1 MIRLFLLFPIL
12 LLAACRSEDDSSS
25 DAEVVLTRIETQ
37 RPLMG
42 TLFRIITYAE
52 DDEAGHAAME
62 EALDLAE
69 NFADRATDYDRR
81 SELNQLT
88 DTRVGEAVK
97 VSPELYEVIAL
108 GVKLAKETEG
118 VFDPTL
124 GPLTHLW
131 RAMLRTGAKPDEEEL
146 AAARERCGVEFL
158 KLDDEAQTITV
169 LQEGMQLDLG
179 GIAKG
184 FAADLIFDQLK
195 SEGYAVT
202 LVAVAGDLRMGDA
215 PPDKEG
221 WTVGLR
227 TFNLTPVKTIEL
239 SNCAVSTSGDLF
251 QKVEVGGETFSH
263 LIDPRTGLGLTVRR
277 AASVILPEAKLTDPL
292 ATAACLADD
301 PKQLF
306 EDWEGMSLR
315 VLYEN
320 AEIPPVVTGKFQE

>member
-1 MIRLFLLFPIL
+1 MMRLFLIFVAFF
-12 LLAACRSEDDSSS
+12 LAGCRNEEESSS

-42 TLFRIITYAE
+42 TLFRVITYAE
-52 DDEAGHAAME
+52 DEEAGHAAME

-69 NFADRATDYDRR
+69 DFADRATDYDRR

-88 DTRVGEAVK
+88 DTRIGEAVK

-108 GVKLAKETEG
+108 GVKLAEETEG

-131 RAMLRTGAKPDEEEL
+131 RTMRRTGAKPDEEEL
-146 AAARERCGVEFL
+146 AAARERCGIEFL

-169 LQEGMQLDLG
+169 LREGMQLDLG

-184 FAADLIFDQLK
+184 FAADLIFDHLK
-195 SEGYAVT
+195 SKGLPVT
-202 LVAVAGDLRMGDA
+202 LVAVAGDLRMGDS

-251 QKVEVGGETFSH
+251 QKVEIGGETYSH
-263 LIDPRTGLGLTVRR
+263 IIDPRTGMGLTTRR
-277 AASVILPEAKLTDPL
+277 AASVIMSEAKLTDPL
-292 ATAACLADD
+292 ATAACLSDD

-306 EDWEGMSLR
+306 EGWKVMSLR
-315 VLYEN
+315 VLYEDV
-320 AEIPPVVTGKFQE
+320 EIPPLVTGKFQE